1 MQIQIQLR
9 KREEE
14 GEIEL
19 VENNGVVV
27 PVEKVELQ

>member
-19 VENNGVVV
+19 VENNGVVA

>member
-9 KREEE
+9 KREE

-19 VENNGVVV
+19 VENNGVVA